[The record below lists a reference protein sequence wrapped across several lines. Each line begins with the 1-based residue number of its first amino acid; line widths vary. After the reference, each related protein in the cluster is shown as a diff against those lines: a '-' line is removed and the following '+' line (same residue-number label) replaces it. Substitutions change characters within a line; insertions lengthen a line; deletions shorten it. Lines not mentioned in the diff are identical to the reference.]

1 MPRPVPPSSFYKIQE
16 LSQKGPETASSLA
29 TRWGETIHYA
39 CTRLVHAKTQ
49 SGPRRT
55 GFNFIPRL
63 PAKRKPILDLGPRGG
78 LRAAFSRGLEIHRAA
93 KVSGEMF
100 RYTKEFRDAIGSLRI
115 DRFDLSGHNADIRR
129 YATDSFWLNEAAAGT
144 RGRLS
149 GPARP
154 LRGTRRHGSLLNTN
168 PVEAGSMERRRG
180 MVKNDGTADSKERRH
195 NGNG

>member
-1 MPRPVPPSSFYKIQE
+1 MYF
-16 LSQKGPETASSLA
+16 
-29 TRWGETIHYA
+29 
-39 CTRLVHAKTQ
+39 RLQ
-49 SGPRRT
+49 
-55 GFNFIPRL
+55 FRL

-195 NGNG
+195 NGNGWRGVGRLGRAGKRAAGRREGEVAGCFTRR